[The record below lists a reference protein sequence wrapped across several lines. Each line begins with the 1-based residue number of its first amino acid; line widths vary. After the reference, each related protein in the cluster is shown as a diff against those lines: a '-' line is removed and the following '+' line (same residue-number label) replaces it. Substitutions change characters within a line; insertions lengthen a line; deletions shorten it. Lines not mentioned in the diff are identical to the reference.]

1 MENIK
6 EKEEIIKTQYWLDGI
21 DENFH
26 DEVVKGF
33 FRTQEKKV
41 AIFLKAR
48 GYPVRGLEKKT
59 IRISGNQKK
68 KILAFC
74 FDNCVRSA
82 FLDLYNF
89 DDPKIFNVNAK
100 RMLDATQDISSMIIN
115 F

>member
-6 EKEEIIKTQYWLDGI
+6 EKEEIIRTQYWLDGI
-21 DENFH
+21 DEKVH
-26 DEVVKGF
+26 DQVIEGF

-48 GYPVRGLEKKT
+48 GYPVRGLEKKM
-59 IRISGNQKK
+59 IRVSGNHKK

-74 FDNCVRSA
+74 FDSCVRSA
-82 FLDLYNF
+82 FLELYNY
-89 DDPKIFNVNAK
+89 DDPKHFNVNAK